1 LTNQPDSPSYD
12 LTQWGWTNE
21 WDAAFLEATCALKS
35 PANSYLPARILAEQR
50 DYYDVASRKGK
61 HRAEAKGRL
70 RKKSEIQPAVGDWV
84 VLDEHDQIVTVLPRA
99 TCLRRKAAGE
109 TEDVQIMAC
118 NVDWIFV
125 TTSLNQDFNLRRL
138 ERFFVAAKDSRART
152 ALVLTKSDLA
162 PDPST
167 QMSLR
172 ETVSNRFGNE
182 IEVLFTSA
190 KNQDGIGRL
199 RDFLKPHLT
208 GVFLGTSG
216 VGKSSL
222 VNSLLTQDVQST
234 GEIREDDDKGRHTT
248 TGRNSYLLPTGGII
262 IDSPGI
268 RELQLADEGI
278 RVEDEFSDLEEVAL
292 RCKFTNCQHENEKG
306 CAIRAALEDGSIS
319 ADRLFSYRKLKA
331 ELAAKSKRKF
341 R

>member
-1 LTNQPDSPSYD
+1 
-12 LTQWGWTNE
+12 
-21 WDAAFLEATCALKS
+21 
-35 PANSYLPARILAEQR
+35 
-50 DYYDVASRKGK
+50 
-61 HRAEAKGRL
+61 
-70 RKKSEIQPAVGDWV
+70 
-84 VLDEHDQIVTVLPRA
+84 
-99 TCLRRKAAGE
+99 
-109 TEDVQIMAC
+109 
-118 NVDWIFV
+118 
-125 TTSLNQDFNLRRL
+125 
-138 ERFFVAAKDSRART
+138 
-152 ALVLTKSDLA
+152 
-162 PDPST
+162 
-167 QMSLR
+167 MSLR

-182 IEVLFTSA
+182 IEVLFASA

-222 VNSLLTQDVQST
+222 VNSLLTQDVQNT